1 MFVPERWSL
10 CPGLTRLLQLT
21 LTAALRVSIKGAGE
35 ESKTQV
41 TQEGFFSHWEA
52 GLPMYP

>member
-21 LTAALRVSIKGAGE
+21 LTAALRVGIKGAGE

-41 TQEGFFSHWEA
+41 TQEGFFPHWEA